1 MKIFALCAASAAA
14 FTAKPTDGKFCCL
27 RELNFKILMLYMWN
41 TDAHYAIF
49 IFATF
54 HYN

>member
-27 RELNFKILMLYMWN
+27 IELNFEIFEFNLIEHSILN
-41 TDAHYAIF
+41 DNK
-49 IFATF
+49 
-54 HYN
+54 YNIE